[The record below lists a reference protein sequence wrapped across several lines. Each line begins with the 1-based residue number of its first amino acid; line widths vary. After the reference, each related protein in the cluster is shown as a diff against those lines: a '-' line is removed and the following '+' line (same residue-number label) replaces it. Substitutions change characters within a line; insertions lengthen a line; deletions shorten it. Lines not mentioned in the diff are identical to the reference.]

1 MRRPRDAHR
10 PLEHLAHSF
19 LQEADSSPI
28 HEPPKVS
35 IIYRTYLLMN
45 RLWKSLLN
53 RSFTNSLLLF
63 LSSVPLA
70 WFLNTTSSSHLL
82 LTVKSVLAP
91 PPLLFSN
98 GFPFAISL
106 SRCSASAAAFSR
118 SSRSRFSCLSRLTL
132 SSSRC
137 SSASSSSLSESLSDE
152 SSSSSSSLSEEEESE
167 SSASMSRVSSI
178 IRRRFASGS
187 SSSSAVDPASSAR
200 LGPRLA
206 GVGSEDSSSLLLD
219 GAGPP
224 VSLAWCA
231 CSAARSSARRSR
243 VSRSALP
250 PWPGFLHSK
259 VSQTSLRL
267 KKSLCA

>member
-1 MRRPRDAHR
+1 MVALSAALYCICLPSIETLIA
-10 PLEHLAHSF
+10 L
-19 LQEADSSPI
+19 I
-28 HEPPKVS
+28 H
-35 IIYRTYLLMN
+35 YLTYLLMN
-45 RLWKSLLN
+45 RLWKSLLS

-82 LTVKSVLAP
+82 LTVKSVFAP
-91 PPLLFSN
+91 PPLLFSS
-98 GFPFAISL
+98 GFPLAISF

-118 SSRSRFSCLSRLTL
+118 SSRSRFSCLSRLTR

-152 SSSSSSSLSEEEESE
+152 SSSSSSSFSEEDESE

-187 SSSSAVDPASSAR
+187 SSSSAAVEPASRAR
-200 LGPRLA
+200 LAPRPA
-206 GVGSEDSSSLLLD
+206 GVGSELSSSLLLD
-219 GAGPP
+219 GSGPP
-224 VSLAWCA
+224 DSLAWCA

-243 VSRSALP
+243 VSWSALP
-250 PWPGFLHSK
+250 PWPGFLRVG
-259 VSQTSLRL
+259 VSRARMGQ
-267 KKSLCA
+267 KNSLCM

>member
-1 MRRPRDAHR
+1 
-10 PLEHLAHSF
+10 
-19 LQEADSSPI
+19 
-28 HEPPKVS
+28 
-35 IIYRTYLLMN
+35 MN
-45 RLWKSLLN
+45 RLWKSLLS
-53 RSFTNSLLLF
+53 RSLTNSLLLF

-82 LTVKSVLAP
+82 LTVKSVFEP
-91 PPLLFSN
+91 PALLFSS

-106 SRCSASAAAFSR
+106 SRCSSSAAAFSR
-118 SSRSRFSCLSRLTL
+118 SSRSRFSCLSLLTR

-152 SSSSSSSLSEEEESE
+152 SSSSSSSLSEEDESE

-178 IRRRFASGS
+178 MRRRFASGS

-206 GVGSEDSSSLLLD
+206 GVGSEVSSSLVLD

-243 VSRSALP
+243 VSLSALP
-250 PWPGFLHSK
+250 PWPGFLK
-259 VSQTSLRL
+259 LRVSRIHLGGRES
-267 KKSLCA
+267 SLCVREHTGT